1 MSETSQGDTE
11 VGTSASEASES
22 SSVAGSMFPSMEG
35 DKGAEDAGKASDDK
49 AGAPED
55 TGEAKDK
62 AEETKDAGDEPADKE
77 PETDESDEDES
88 DSDKA
93 EDDKAGEEISFDDL
107 DYSVYPEGAGLD
119 AEASEAF
126 KALAKEQGMSK
137 ETAQALL
144 QFDAD
149 RSAKLMQSLEEA
161 HTAEVDGWENDTRA
175 DQEIGGAKLDDTLST
190 AAKAID
196 MFGKDTGIRE
206 LMNDTGLGNHPAVVK
221 VFARI
226 GKAISEDSLL
236 TGRESEQPKSAADVL
251 YGDTKK

>member
-1 MSETSQGDTE
+1 
-11 VGTSASEASES
+11 
-22 SSVAGSMFPSMEG
+22 MEG

-77 PETDESDEDES
+77 PETDKSDDKTDKSDEDES

-251 YGDTKK
+251 YGEQKN